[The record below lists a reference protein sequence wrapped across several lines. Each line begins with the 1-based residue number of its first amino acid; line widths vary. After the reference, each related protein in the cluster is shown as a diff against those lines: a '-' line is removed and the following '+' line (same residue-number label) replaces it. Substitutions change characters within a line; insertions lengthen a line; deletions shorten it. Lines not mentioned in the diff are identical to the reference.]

1 MSPNLTSAAQ
11 SAASGVSS
19 VRLPWAGL
27 LALAMAG
34 FICILTETLPVG
46 LLPQIGGGLGVSE
59 AAAGQLVTSYAIGS
73 LLAAIPLTTATR
85 GWRRRPLLLLC
96 IIGFLVF
103 NSVTALSSSYM
114 LTLIA
119 RFLAGVS
126 AGVLW
131 GMTAGYAR
139 RMVPDVLKG
148 RAVAVAMVGT
158 PLALALG
165 VPAGTFLGVLV
176 GWRSIFVIM
185 SLLAVLLVV
194 WVLWKIPDFPGQ
206 AAAQRL
212 PLHKVFI
219 LPGVRP
225 VLIVVLAWV
234 LSHNI
239 LYTYI
244 APYLART
251 GLARRVDMVLLIF
264 GVTSVAGI
272 WIIGLLIDRIQ
283 RLLVLISLAA
293 FALASLLLGIGSSQ
307 PVVVYA
313 AVAVWGL
320 TFGGAA
326 TLLQTAIA
334 DAAGES
340 ADTAQSMLV
349 TAWNLAIG
357 GGGIIGAVLLETL
370 GVRSFPWALLMAA
383 APCTARCVAGT
394 RIRISLYFFERRN
407 EKFMINR

>member
-1 MSPNLTSAAQ
+1 MTSAAQ
-11 SAASGVSS
+11 SAASAASS
-19 VRLPWAGL
+19 DRLPWAGL

-34 FICILTETLPVG
+34 FICILTETLPAG
-46 LLPQIGGGLGVSE
+46 LLPQIGEGLGVSE
-59 AAAGQLVTSYAIGS
+59 AIAGQLVTLYSLGS

-85 GWRRRPLLLLC
+85 GWRRKPLLLLC

-103 NSVTALSSSYM
+103 NSVTALSSSYI
-114 LTLIA
+114 LTLVA

-148 RAVAVAMVGT
+148 RAVAVAMTGT

-176 GWRSIFVIM
+176 GWRSVFVIM
-185 SLLAVLLVV
+185 SFLAVLLVV
-194 WVLWKIPDFPGQ
+194 WVFWKMPDFPGQ
-206 AAAQRL
+206 AATQRL
-212 PLHKVFI
+212 ALHKVFI

-225 VLIVVLAWV
+225 VLIVVMAWV

-251 GLARRVDMVLLIF
+251 GLTHRVDMVLLIF
-264 GVTSVAGI
+264 GVTSVVGI
-272 WIIGLLIDRIQ
+272 WIIGLLIDRMQ

-334 DAAGES
+334 VAAGEN
-340 ADTAQSMLV
+340 ADVAQSMLV

-357 GGGIIGAVLLETL
+357 GGGLMGAVLLETL
-370 GVRSFPWALLMAA
+370 GVRSFPWALLMLLLLALLVVWRA
-383 APCTARCVAGT
+383 KDHGFPYA
-394 RIRISLYFFERRN
+394 SSSD
-407 EKFMINR
+407 